1 MPKVMANGLYRRT
14 LTLRVRM
21 TARIMRERER
31 VKERASFRQG
41 GWSDNTWIV
50 NQVRLKAQL

>member
-1 MPKVMANGLYRRT
+1 
-14 LTLRVRM
+14 M
-21 TARIMRERER
+21 TERIMRERER
-31 VKERASFRQG
+31 VKERARMHKG